1 MRLADV
7 RYRPKA
13 DVSPFRCA
21 SLNQYDAL
29 SEGWGAA
36 VRRREFIKIVAGSAA
51 TWPLVARA
59 QQLTMPVI
67 GFLSSRSAEES
78 ARAVAAFHQGLR
90 ETGFIEGQNLKIE
103 FRWAEGQYDKVP
115 GLTSELVGL
124 PLALLFAAGP
134 PAALAA
140 RIATASIPI
149 VFVVGVDPIAAG
161 LVESFNKPGGNATG
175 MTLITGP
182 LAQKRLELL
191 REIAPKAVN
200 LAMLA
205 NPLSP
210 DAAPEIRD
218 VQASTQANGFQLK
231 MLIASKPSDLTA
243 AFASLSEQHPDGV
256 LVGSDPFFVAR
267 RDEIISLA
275 ARLRVPVI
283 YPFREFAES
292 GGLISYGASLSAT
305 YHQAGV
311 YAGRILKGARPA
323 ELPVMQPTTFELII
337 NLKAAKTLGISMPPA
352 LLARA
357 DEVIE

>member
-1 MRLADV
+1 
-7 RYRPKA
+7 
-13 DVSPFRCA
+13 
-21 SLNQYDAL
+21 
-29 SEGWGAA
+29 

-59 QQLTMPVI
+59 QQPTMPVI
-67 GFLSSRSAEES
+67 GFLSSRSAGES

-90 ETGFIEGQNLKIE
+90 ETGFVEGQNLKIE

-115 GLTSELVGL
+115 GLTSELVSL

-191 REIAPKAVN
+191 REIAPKAAN

-292 GGLISYGASLSAT
+292 GGLISYGANLAAT

-311 YAGRILKGARPA
+311 YAGRILKGAKPA

-337 NLKAAKTLGISMPPA
+337 NLNAAKALGIAVPPS

-357 DEVIE
+357 NEVIE